1 MRSAITFAIINAFI
15 IGFVVGT
22 HTMATKLQTNN
33 VPIQQPAKKEVK
45 RVWA

>member
-1 MRSAITFAIINAFI
+1 MRSVIALAVLNAFI

-22 HTMATKLQTNN
+22 HTMATKLQVNN